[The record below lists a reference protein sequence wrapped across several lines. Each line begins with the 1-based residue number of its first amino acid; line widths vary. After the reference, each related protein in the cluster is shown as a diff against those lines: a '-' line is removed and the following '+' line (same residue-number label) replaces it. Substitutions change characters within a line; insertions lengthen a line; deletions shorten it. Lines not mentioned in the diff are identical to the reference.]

1 MLKFVKVFFILF
13 LVVQTTVSTVV
24 GMEKHYDDFCL
35 VGELSGRRF
44 VISNGKFDGDFTF
57 YSHSN
62 VKVIDEWSS
71 TTFDKGMYECISLVI
86 PPVNL
91 PFRHITTEVTYHS
104 EQYGIIYDSSFTESK
119 YENQQ
124 QNLQKKTASSQQAHT

>member
-1 MLKFVKVFFILF
+1 MA
-13 LVVQTTVSTVV
+13 VQTTVSPVLS
-24 GMEKHYDDFCL
+24 EIYDSQKHYDDFCL

-57 YSHSN
+57 YSHTN

-71 TTFDKGMYECISLVI
+71 TTFDKGMYECISLPL

-91 PFRHITTEVTYHS
+91 PFQHITTEV
-104 EQYGIIYDSSFTESK
+104 EVYGEEYGRHYESK
-119 YENQQ
+119 FYESDFGNQ
-124 QNLQKKTASSQQAHT
+124 TTTVIV

>member
-1 MLKFVKVFFILF
+1 MFRFIKVFSILF
-13 LVVQTTVSTVV
+13 LVVQTTVSPVIS
-24 GMEKHYDDFCL
+24 EIYDSQKHYDDFCL

-71 TTFDKGMYECISLVI
+71 TTIQPSRSLVSASGFSI
-86 PPVNL
+86 SSNL
-91 PFRHITTEVTYHS
+91 VSICFVP
-104 EQYGIIYDSSFTESK
+104 
-119 YENQQ
+119 
-124 QNLQKKTASSQQAHT
+124 

>member
-1 MLKFVKVFFILF
+1 MFKFIKIFFILF

-44 VISNGKFDGDFTF
+44 VVSNGKFDGDFTF

-71 TTFDKGMYECISLVI
+71 TTIQPSRSLVSASGFSI
-86 PPVNL
+86 SSNL
-91 PFRHITTEVTYHS
+91 VSICFVP
-104 EQYGIIYDSSFTESK
+104 
-119 YENQQ
+119 
-124 QNLQKKTASSQQAHT
+124 

>member
-1 MLKFVKVFFILF
+1 MFKFIKIFSILF
-13 LVVQTTVSTVV
+13 LAVQTTVSPVLS
-24 GMEKHYDDFCL
+24 EIYDSQKHYDDFCL

-57 YSHSN
+57 YSHTN

-71 TTFDKGMYECISLVI
+71 TTFDKGMYECISLPS

-91 PFRHITTEVTYHS
+91 PFQHITTEV
-104 EQYGIIYDSSFTESK
+104 EVYGEEYGRHYESK
-119 YENQQ
+119 FYESDFGNQ
-124 QNLQKKTASSQQAHT
+124 TTTVIV

>member
-1 MLKFVKVFFILF
+1 MFKFIKIFSILF
-13 LVVQTTVSTVV
+13 LAVQTTVSPVLS
-24 GMEKHYDDFCL
+24 EIYDSQKHYDDFCL

-57 YSHSN
+57 YSHTN

-71 TTFDKGMYECISLVI
+71 TTFDKGMYECISLPL

-91 PFRHITTEVTYHS
+91 PFQHITTEV
-104 EQYGIIYDSSFTESK
+104 EVYGEEYGRHYESK
-119 YENQQ
+119 FYESDFGNQ
-124 QNLQKKTASSQQAHT
+124 TTTVIV